1 MTLPTSTPI
10 KVLLIASNQDRVA
23 QAGLCVLLEM
33 GDGIRVIGTAG
44 DVETANT
51 VWRQETP
58 DIVLLDLRL
67 DEDVGWTC
75 MSSLA
80 TDGCQAR
87 MVVLMPADNPQMQN
101 KAIAAGALGLVYRE
115 QTPEILEKAIRFVHS
130 GEVWIDRTT
139 TANALLALRQDT
151 PAPVIDPSVQHI
163 ATLSERERDIIFL
176 IGEGLKNK
184 DIAARLFI
192 SEATVRNHLSSI
204 FAKLHVS
211 DRLELV
217 IFAFRYDLAKLPT

>member
-10 KVLLIASNQDRVA
+10 KVLLIASNQDRVV
-23 QAGLCVLLEM
+23 QAGLRVLLEM
-33 GDGIRVIGTAG
+33 GDGIRVIGTGG
-44 DVETANT
+44 DTETAR
-51 VWRQETP
+51 VLWRQETP

-67 DEDVGWTC
+67 EEDVGWAC
-75 MSSLA
+75 MSALGL
-80 TDGCQAR
+80 DGCQAR
-87 MVVLMPADNPQMQN
+87 MVVLMGADNPPMQN

-115 QTPEILEKAIRFVHS
+115 QSPDILEKAIRFVHS

-139 TANALLALRQDT
+139 TANALLSLRQDT
-151 PAPVIDPSVQHI
+151 PAPVVDPSLLHI
-163 ATLSERERDIIFL
+163 ATLSDREREIIFL

-217 IFAFRYDLAKLPT
+217 IFAFRYDLAPLPT